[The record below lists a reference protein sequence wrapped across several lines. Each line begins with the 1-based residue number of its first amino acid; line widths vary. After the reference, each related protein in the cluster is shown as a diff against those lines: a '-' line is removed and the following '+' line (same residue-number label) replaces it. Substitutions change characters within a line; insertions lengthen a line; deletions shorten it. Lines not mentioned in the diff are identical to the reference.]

1 MTGDRQLRNLTIAIT
16 TGIVLAVLSLS
27 VLYGARFLVRP
38 VLAGL
43 LMAHILYPVVK
54 LARQAGVPK
63 WITIVVIF
71 LPMVFGCVFVV
82 SSLVPAIAEEIVAF
96 KGSQEGTGEE
106 QPGLSTEKSLAGT
119 VPDATL
125 LDNSA
130 LDGELQ
136 VKRQPIGSDVARS
149 NLIYI
154 GEQIYKTLVR
164 FGLVQGTE
172 THTEMIELVT
182 GYITEMFTDLV
193 AWLGSVAPEGGQ
205 FVLLFFFVLVF
216 ALLDGDKFYKG
227 LLSLIPNTYIE
238 PGIFML
244 RKTIDMW
251 GYYLRGLIVE
261 NLIMFFVSFV
271 LLLILKAFV
280 EISFIMALSIAV
292 IIAVTNVVRIVGP
305 ALGACLGVI
314 LVLASLDVGA
324 VEDVEAARRN
334 LMQTSFGVLC
344 IVAFVQLL
352 DSVVILPL
360 VMRDQVNIH
369 PVICLLGIFLGGVIG
384 GIVGMILA
392 VPFIAGAKV
401 IYRVL
406 TVEMKRFDMHA
417 GAVPSYLS
425 TDIISS
431 R

>member
-1 MTGDRQLRNLTIAIT
+1 MTGNQQLRNLTIAIT

-27 VLYGARFLVRP
+27 VLYGARLLIRP

-43 LMAHILYPVVK
+43 LVAHILYPVVK
-54 LARQAGVPK
+54 MARQAGVPK

-71 LPMVFGCVFVV
+71 LPMVSGCVFVV

-96 KGSQEGTGEE
+96 KGSQEGMVEQ
-106 QPGLSTEKSLAGT
+106 QPGLLTEKGLLG
-119 VPDATL
+119 TL
-125 LDNSA
+125 LDDSA
-130 LDGELQ
+130 PDGKVLEEKP

-149 NLIYI
+149 NLVYI
-154 GEQIYKTLVR
+154 GEQIYKTLER
-164 FGLVQGTE
+164 FGLVQATE

-182 GYITEMFTDLV
+182 GYITELFTDLV

-205 FVLLFFFVLVF
+205 FLLLFFFVLIF
-216 ALLDGDKFYKG
+216 ALLDGDKFYRG

-261 NLIMFFVSFV
+261 NMIMFFVSFA
-271 LLLILKAFV
+271 LLLILKIFV
-280 EISFIMALSIAV
+280 EITFIMALSIAL
-292 IIAVTNVVRIVGP
+292 IIAVTNIVRIVGP
-305 ALGACLGVI
+305 ALGACIGVI

-334 LMQTSFGVLC
+334 LMQASFGVLC

-369 PVICLLGIFLGGVIG
+369 PVICLLGIF
-384 GIVGMILA
+384 
-392 VPFIAGAKV
+392 
-401 IYRVL
+401 
-406 TVEMKRFDMHA
+406 
-417 GAVPSYLS
+417 
-425 TDIISS
+425 
-431 R
+431 

>member
-1 MTGDRQLRNLTIAIT
+1 MTGNQQLRNLTIAIA

-27 VLYGARFLVRP
+27 VLYGARLLIRP

-43 LMAHILYPVVK
+43 LVAHILYPVVK

-63 WITIVVIF
+63 WITIIVIF
-71 LPMVFGCVFVV
+71 LSMVSGCVFVV

-96 KGSQEGTGEE
+96 KGSQEGMVEQ
-106 QPGLSTEKSLAGT
+106 QPGLSTGKGLVG
-119 VPDATL
+119 TL
-125 LDNSA
+125 LDASPPA
-130 LDGELQ
+130 GVPEEKP
-136 VKRQPIGSDVARS
+136 VKRQPVGSDVARS
-149 NLIYI
+149 NLVYI
-154 GEQIYKTLVR
+154 GEQIYKTLER
-164 FGLVQGTE
+164 FGLVQETE

-182 GYITEMFTDLV
+182 GYITELFTDLV

-205 FVLLFFFVLVF
+205 FLLLFFFVLIF

-271 LLLILKAFV
+271 LLLILKVFV
-280 EISFIMALSIAV
+280 EITFIMALSIAL
-292 IIAVTNVVRIVGP
+292 IIAVTNIVRIVGP
-305 ALGACLGVI
+305 AFGACVGVI

-334 LMQTSFGVLC
+334 LMQASFGVLC

-360 VMRDQVNIH
+360 DMRDQVNIH

-406 TVEMKRFDMHA
+406 TVEMKRFDMQI
-417 GAVPSYLS
+417 GAVPSYLN
-425 TDIISS
+425 TNIVSS
-431 R
+431 A

>member
-1 MTGDRQLRNLTIAIT
+1 MTGDQQLRNLTIAIA
-16 TGIVLAVLSLS
+16 TGLVLAILFLS
-27 VLYGARFLVRP
+27 VLYGARLLIRP

-43 LMAHILYPVVK
+43 LVAHILYPVVK

-71 LPMVFGCVFVV
+71 LPMVSGCVFVV

-96 KGSQEGTGEE
+96 KGGQEGVGEA
-106 QPGLSTEKSLAGT
+106 QPGQSAEKPLVGT
-119 VPDATL
+119 LPDDGLPGGSVP
-125 LDNSA
+125 
-130 LDGELQ
+130 EERP

-154 GEQIYKTLVR
+154 GEQIYKTLER
-164 FGLVQGTE
+164 FGLVQATE

-205 FVLLFFFVLVF
+205 FLLLFFFVLIF

-261 NLIMFFVSFV
+261 NLIMFFVTFV
-271 LLLILKAFV
+271 LLLILKIFV
-280 EISFIMALSIAV
+280 EISFIMALSIALIV
-292 IIAVTNVVRIVGP
+292 AVTNVVRIVGP
-305 ALGACLGVI
+305 AFGACVGVI

-334 LMQTSFGVLC
+334 LMHASFGVLC

-369 PVICLLGIFLGGVIG
+369 PVICLLGIFLGGVMG
-384 GIVGMILA
+384 GIVGMVLA

-425 TDIISS
+425 RDLISS
-431 R
+431 S

>member
-1 MTGDRQLRNLTIAIT
+1 MTGNQQLRNLTIAIT

-27 VLYGARFLVRP
+27 VLYGARLLIRP

-43 LMAHILYPVVK
+43 LVAHILYPVVK
-54 LARQAGVPK
+54 MARQAGVPK

-71 LPMVFGCVFVV
+71 LPMVSGCVFVV

-96 KGSQEGTGEE
+96 KGSQEGMVEQ
-106 QPGLSTEKSLAGT
+106 QPGLLTEKGLLG
-119 VPDATL
+119 TL
-125 LDNSA
+125 LDDSA
-130 LDGELQ
+130 PDGKVLEEKP

-149 NLIYI
+149 NLVYI
-154 GEQIYKTLVR
+154 GEQIYKTLER
-164 FGLVQGTE
+164 FGLVQATE

-182 GYITEMFTDLV
+182 GYITELFTDLV

-205 FVLLFFFVLVF
+205 FLLLFFFVLIF
-216 ALLDGDKFYKG
+216 ALLDGDKFYRG

-261 NLIMFFVSFV
+261 NMIMFFVSFA
-271 LLLILKAFV
+271 LLLILKIFV
-280 EISFIMALSIAV
+280 EITFIMALSIAL
-292 IIAVTNVVRIVGP
+292 IIAVTNIVRIVGP
-305 ALGACLGVI
+305 ALGACIGVI

-334 LMQTSFGVLC
+334 LMQASFGVLC

-425 TDIISS
+425 TNIVSS
-431 R
+431 A

>member
-1 MTGDRQLRNLTIAIT
+1 MPNDAMPMQRFTRDQIEAFM
-16 TGIVLAVLSLS
+16 
-27 VLYGARFLVRP
+27 ARCFAA
-38 VLAGL
+38 AGL
-43 LMAHILYPVVK
+43 PDEDAKTVGHLMAEADMLGKDSH
-54 LARQAGVPK
+54 G
-63 WITIVVIF
+63 IF
-71 LPMVFGCVFVV
+71 RLPG
-82 SSLVPAIAEEIVAF
+82 
-96 KGSQEGTGEE
+96 
-106 QPGLSTEKSLAGT
+106 
-119 VPDATL
+119 
-125 LDNSA
+125 
-130 LDGELQ
+130 
-136 VKRQPIGSDVARS
+136 
-149 NLIYI
+149 YI
-154 GEQIYKTLVR
+154 GRVK
-164 FGLVQGTE
+164 
-172 THTEMIELVT
+172 
-182 GYITEMFTDLV
+182 
-193 AWLGSVAPEGGQ
+193 AGG
-205 FVLLFFFVLVF
+205 FNPTPNMKVDREFAAT

-261 NLIMFFVSFV
+261 NLIMFFVSFL
-271 LLLILKAFV
+271 LLLILKVFV

-305 ALGACLGVI
+305 ALGACIGVI

>member
-1 MTGDRQLRNLTIAIT
+1 MTGNQQLRNLTIAIA

-27 VLYGARFLVRP
+27 VLYGARLLIRP

-43 LMAHILYPVVK
+43 LVAHILYPVVK

-63 WITIVVIF
+63 WITIIVIF
-71 LPMVFGCVFVV
+71 LSMVSGCVFVV

-96 KGSQEGTGEE
+96 KGSQEGMVEQ
-106 QPGLSTEKSLAGT
+106 QPGLSTGKGLVG
-119 VPDATL
+119 TL
-125 LDNSA
+125 LDASPPA
-130 LDGELQ
+130 GVPEEKP
-136 VKRQPIGSDVARS
+136 VKRQPVGSDVARS
-149 NLIYI
+149 NLVYI
-154 GEQIYKTLVR
+154 GEQIYKTLER
-164 FGLVQGTE
+164 FGLVQETE

-182 GYITEMFTDLV
+182 GYITELFTDLV

-205 FVLLFFFVLVF
+205 FLLLFFFVLIF

-271 LLLILKAFV
+271 LLLILKVFV
-280 EISFIMALSIAV
+280 EITFIMALSIAL
-292 IIAVTNVVRIVGP
+292 IIAVTNIVRIVGP
-305 ALGACLGVI
+305 AFGACVGVI

-334 LMQTSFGVLC
+334 LMQASFGVLC

-406 TVEMKRFDMHA
+406 TVEMKRFDMQI
-417 GAVPSYLS
+417 GAVPSYLN
-425 TDIISS
+425 TNIVSS
-431 R
+431 A

>member
-1 MTGDRQLRNLTIAIT
+1 MTGNQQPRNLTIAIT

-27 VLYGARFLVRP
+27 VLYGARLLIRP

-43 LMAHILYPVVK
+43 LVAHILYPVVK

-63 WITIVVIF
+63 WITIIVIF
-71 LPMVFGCVFVV
+71 LPMVSGCVFVV

-96 KGSQEGTGEE
+96 KGSQEGMVEQ
-106 QPGLSTEKSLAGT
+106 QPGLSTEKGLLGT
-119 VPDATL
+119 LPD
-125 LDNSA
+125 DSA
-130 LDGELQ
+130 PDGEMP
-136 VKRQPIGSDVARS
+136 VKRQPVGSDVARS
-149 NLIYI
+149 NLVYI
-154 GEQIYKTLVR
+154 GEQIYKALER
-164 FGLVQGTE
+164 FGLVQETE

-182 GYITEMFTDLV
+182 GYITELFTDLV

-205 FVLLFFFVLVF
+205 FLLLFFFVLIF
-216 ALLDGDKFYKG
+216 ALLDGDKFYRG
-227 LLSLIPNTYIE
+227 LLGLIPNTYIE

-271 LLLILKAFV
+271 LLLILKIFV
-280 EISFIMALSIAV
+280 EITFIMALSIAL

-305 ALGACLGVI
+305 AFGACVGVI

-334 LMQTSFGVLC
+334 LMQASFGVLC

-406 TVEMKRFDMHA
+406 TVEMKRFDMQA

-425 TDIISS
+425 TDIVSS
-431 R
+431 A

>member
-305 ALGACLGVI
+305 ALGACIGVI

>member
-1 MTGDRQLRNLTIAIT
+1 MTGDQQLRNLTIAIA
-16 TGIVLAVLSLS
+16 TGLVLAILFLS
-27 VLYGARFLVRP
+27 VLYGARLLIRP

-43 LMAHILYPVVK
+43 LVAHILYPVVK

-71 LPMVFGCVFVV
+71 LPMVSGCVFVV

-96 KGSQEGTGEE
+96 KGSQEGVGEA
-106 QPGLSTEKSLAGT
+106 QPGQSAEKPLVGT
-119 VPDATL
+119 LPDDGLPGGSVP
-125 LDNSA
+125 
-130 LDGELQ
+130 EERP

-154 GEQIYKTLVR
+154 GEQIYKTLER
-164 FGLVQGTE
+164 FGLVQATE

-205 FVLLFFFVLVF
+205 FLLLFFFVLIF

-261 NLIMFFVSFV
+261 NLIMFFVTFV
-271 LLLILKAFV
+271 LLLILKIFV
-280 EISFIMALSIAV
+280 EISFIMALSIALIV
-292 IIAVTNVVRIVGP
+292 AVTNVVRIVGP
-305 ALGACLGVI
+305 AFGACVGVI

-334 LMQTSFGVLC
+334 LMHASFGVLC

-369 PVICLLGIFLGGVIG
+369 PVICLLGIFLGGVMG
-384 GIVGMILA
+384 GIVGMVLA

-425 TDIISS
+425 RDLISS
-431 R
+431 S

>member
-1 MTGDRQLRNLTIAIT
+1 MTGDQQLRNLTIAIA
-16 TGIVLAVLSLS
+16 TGLVLAILFLS
-27 VLYGARFLVRP
+27 VLYGARLLIRP

-43 LMAHILYPVVK
+43 LVAHILYPVVK

-71 LPMVFGCVFVV
+71 LPMVSGCVFVV

-96 KGSQEGTGEE
+96 KGSQEGVGEA
-106 QPGLSTEKSLAGT
+106 QPGQSAEKPLVGT
-119 VPDATL
+119 LPDDGLPGGSVP
-125 LDNSA
+125 
-130 LDGELQ
+130 EERP

-154 GEQIYKTLVR
+154 GEQIYKTLER
-164 FGLVQGTE
+164 FGLVQATE

-205 FVLLFFFVLVF
+205 FLLLFFFVLIF

-261 NLIMFFVSFV
+261 NLIMFFVTFV
-271 LLLILKAFV
+271 LLLILKIFV
-280 EISFIMALSIAV
+280 EISFIMALSIALIV
-292 IIAVTNVVRIVGP
+292 AVTNVVRIVGP
-305 ALGACLGVI
+305 AFGACVGVI

-334 LMQTSFGVLC
+334 LMHASFGVLC

-369 PVICLLGIFLGGVIG
+369 PVICLLGIFLGGVMG
-384 GIVGMILA
+384 GIVGMVVA

-425 TDIISS
+425 TDIVSS
-431 R
+431 A

>member
-1 MTGDRQLRNLTIAIT
+1 MTGNQQPRNLTIAIA
-16 TGIVLAVLSLS
+16 TGIILAVLSLS
-27 VLYGARFLVRP
+27 VLYGARLLIRP

-43 LMAHILYPVVK
+43 LVAHILYPVVK
-54 LARQAGVPK
+54 LARQSGVPK
-63 WITIVVIF
+63 WITIIVIF
-71 LPMVFGCVFVV
+71 LPMVSGCVFVV

-96 KGSQEGTGEE
+96 KGSQEGMVEQ
-106 QPGLSTEKSLAGT
+106 QPGLLR
-119 VPDATL
+119 TL
-125 LDNSA
+125 PADSA
-130 LDGELQ
+130 PDGEVP
-136 VKRQPIGSDVARS
+136 VKRQPVGKDVARS
-149 NLIYI
+149 NLVYI
-154 GEQIYKTLVR
+154 GEQIYKTLER
-164 FGLVQGTE
+164 FGLVQATE

-182 GYITEMFTDLV
+182 GYITELFTDLV

-205 FVLLFFFVLVF
+205 FLLLFFFVLIF
-216 ALLDGDKFYKG
+216 ALLDGDKFYRG

-271 LLLILKAFV
+271 LLLILKIFV
-280 EISFIMALSIAV
+280 EITFIMALSIAL

-305 ALGACLGVI
+305 AFGACVGVI
-314 LVLASLDVGA
+314 LVLASLDVSA

-334 LMQTSFGVLC
+334 LMQASFGVLC

-406 TVEMKRFDMHA
+406 TVEMKRFDMHP
-417 GAVPSYLS
+417 GTVPSYLN

-431 R
+431 A

>member
-106 QPGLSTEKSLAGT
+106 QPGVPTEKSLAGT

-305 ALGACLGVI
+305 ALGACIGVI

>member
-1 MTGDRQLRNLTIAIT
+1 MTGNQQPRNLTIAIT

-27 VLYGARFLVRP
+27 VLYGARLLIRP

-43 LMAHILYPVVK
+43 LVAHILYPVVK
-54 LARQAGVPK
+54 MARQAGVPK
-63 WITIVVIF
+63 WITIIVIF
-71 LPMVFGCVFVV
+71 LPMVSGCVFVV

-96 KGSQEGTGEE
+96 KGSQEGMVEQ
-106 QPGLSTEKSLAGT
+106 QPGLSTEKGLVGT
-119 VPDATL
+119 LPD
-125 LDNSA
+125 DSA
-130 LDGELQ
+130 PDGEVP
-136 VKRQPIGSDVARS
+136 VKRQPVGSDVARS
-149 NLIYI
+149 NLVYI
-154 GEQIYKTLVR
+154 GEQIYKTLER
-164 FGLVQGTE
+164 FGLVQATE

-182 GYITEMFTDLV
+182 GYITELFTDLV

-205 FVLLFFFVLVF
+205 FLLLFFFVLIF
-216 ALLDGDKFYKG
+216 ALLDGDKFYRG

-261 NLIMFFVSFV
+261 NMIMFFVSFA
-271 LLLILKAFV
+271 LLLILKVFV
-280 EISFIMALSIAV
+280 EITFIMALSIAL

-305 ALGACLGVI
+305 AFGACIGVI

-334 LMQTSFGVLC
+334 LMQASFGVLC

-406 TVEMKRFDMHA
+406 TVEMKRFDMQA

-425 TDIISS
+425 TDIVSS
-431 R
+431 A

>member
-1 MTGDRQLRNLTIAIT
+1 MTGDQKLRNLTIAIT
-16 TGIVLAVLSLS
+16 SGIVLAVLSLS
-27 VLYGARFLVRP
+27 VLYEARLLIRP

-43 LMAHILYPVVK
+43 LVAHILYPVVK

-71 LPMVFGCVFVV
+71 LPMVSGCVFVV

-96 KGSQEGTGEE
+96 KGSQE
-106 QPGLSTEKSLAGT
+106 
-119 VPDATL
+119 VV
-125 LDNSA
+125 
-130 LDGELQ
+130 GELQ
-136 VKRQPIGSDVARS
+136 PGPMAGTLPDFRFPGDRAPDGVVPEGKLVKRQPVGSDVARS

-154 GEQIYKTLVR
+154 GEQIYKTLER
-164 FGLVQGTE
+164 FGLVQETE

-205 FVLLFFFVLVF
+205 FLLLFFFVLIF

-271 LLLILKAFV
+271 LLLILKIFV
-280 EISFIMALSIAV
+280 EVTFIMALSIAL

-305 ALGACLGVI
+305 AFGACVGVI
-314 LVLASLDVGA
+314 LVLASLDVSA

-334 LMQTSFGVLC
+334 LMHASFGVLC

-384 GIVGMILA
+384 GIVGMVLA

-425 TDIISS
+425 TDMVGVG
-431 R
+431 

>member
-1 MTGDRQLRNLTIAIT
+1 MTGNQQLRNLTIAIA

-27 VLYGARFLVRP
+27 VLYGARLLIRP

-43 LMAHILYPVVK
+43 LVAHILYPVVK

-63 WITIVVIF
+63 WITIIVIF
-71 LPMVFGCVFVV
+71 LSMVSGCVFVV

-96 KGSQEGTGEE
+96 KGSQEGMVEQ
-106 QPGLSTEKSLAGT
+106 QPGLSTGKGLVG
-119 VPDATL
+119 TL
-125 LDNSA
+125 LDDSPPA
-130 LDGELQ
+130 GVPEEKP
-136 VKRQPIGSDVARS
+136 VKRQPVGSDVARS
-149 NLIYI
+149 NLVYI
-154 GEQIYKTLVR
+154 GEQIYKTLER
-164 FGLVQGTE
+164 FGLVQETE

-182 GYITEMFTDLV
+182 GYITELFTDLV

-205 FVLLFFFVLVF
+205 FLLLFFFVLIF

-271 LLLILKAFV
+271 LLLILKVFV
-280 EISFIMALSIAV
+280 EITFIMALSIAL
-292 IIAVTNVVRIVGP
+292 IIAVTNIVRIVGP
-305 ALGACLGVI
+305 AFGACVGVI

-334 LMQTSFGVLC
+334 LMQASFGVLC

-406 TVEMKRFDMHA
+406 TVEMKRFDMQI
-417 GAVPSYLS
+417 GAVPSYLN
-425 TDIISS
+425 TNIVSS
-431 R
+431 A

>member
-1 MTGDRQLRNLTIAIT
+1 MTGNLQLRNLTIAIT

-27 VLYGARFLVRP
+27 VLYGARLLIRP

-43 LMAHILYPVVK
+43 LVAHILYPVVK
-54 LARQAGVPK
+54 MARQAGVPK

-71 LPMVFGCVFVV
+71 LPMVSGCVFVV

-96 KGSQEGTGEE
+96 KGSQEGMVEQ
-106 QPGLSTEKSLAGT
+106 QPGLLTEKGLVGR
-119 VPDATL
+119 L
-125 LDNSA
+125 LDDSA
-130 LDGELQ
+130 PDGKVLEEKP
-136 VKRQPIGSDVARS
+136 VKRQPVGSDVARS
-149 NLIYI
+149 NLVYI
-154 GEQIYKTLVR
+154 GEQIYKTLER
-164 FGLVQGTE
+164 FGLVQATE

-182 GYITEMFTDLV
+182 GYITELFTDLV

-205 FVLLFFFVLVF
+205 FLLLFFFVLIF
-216 ALLDGDKFYKG
+216 ALLDGDKFYRG

-261 NLIMFFVSFV
+261 NMIMFFVSFA
-271 LLLILKAFV
+271 LLLILKVFV
-280 EISFIMALSIAV
+280 EITFIMALSIAL

-305 ALGACLGVI
+305 AFGACIGVI
-314 LVLASLDVGA
+314 LVLASLDVGT

-334 LMQTSFGVLC
+334 LMQASFGVLC

-425 TDIISS
+425 TNIVSS
-431 R
+431 A

>member
-1 MTGDRQLRNLTIAIT
+1 MTGNQQLRNLTIAIT

-27 VLYGARFLVRP
+27 VLYGARLLIRP

-43 LMAHILYPVVK
+43 LVAHILYPVVK
-54 LARQAGVPK
+54 MARQAGVPK

-71 LPMVFGCVFVV
+71 LPMVSGCVFVV

-96 KGSQEGTGEE
+96 KGSQEGMVEQ
-106 QPGLSTEKSLAGT
+106 QPGLLTEKGLVG
-119 VPDATL
+119 TL
-125 LDNSA
+125 LDDSA
-130 LDGELQ
+130 PNGKVLEEKP

-149 NLIYI
+149 NLVYI
-154 GEQIYKTLVR
+154 GEQIYKTLER
-164 FGLVQGTE
+164 FGLVQATE

-182 GYITEMFTDLV
+182 GYITELFTDLV

-205 FVLLFFFVLVF
+205 FLLLFFFVLIF
-216 ALLDGDKFYKG
+216 ALLDGDKFYRG

-261 NLIMFFVSFV
+261 NMIMFFVSFA
-271 LLLILKAFV
+271 LLLILKIFV
-280 EISFIMALSIAV
+280 EITFIMALSIAL
-292 IIAVTNVVRIVGP
+292 IIAVTNIVRIVGP
-305 ALGACLGVI
+305 ALGACIGVI

-334 LMQTSFGVLC
+334 LMQASFGVLC

-425 TDIISS
+425 TNIVSS
-431 R
+431 A

>member
-1 MTGDRQLRNLTIAIT
+1 MTGNQQLRNLTIAVA
-16 TGIVLAVLSLS
+16 TGIVLAVLSLT
-27 VLYGARFLVRP
+27 VLYGARLLIRP

-43 LMAHILYPVVK
+43 LVAHILYPVVK

-63 WITIVVIF
+63 WITIIVIF
-71 LPMVFGCVFVV
+71 LAMVSGCVFVV

-96 KGSQEGTGEE
+96 KGSQEVVVEQ
-106 QPGLSTEKSLAGT
+106 QPGLSTETGLLGT
-119 VPDATL
+119 L
-125 LDNSA
+125 S
-130 LDGELQ
+130 DGGGLEEKP
-136 VKRQPIGSDVARS
+136 VKRQPVGSDVARS

-154 GEQIYKTLVR
+154 GEQIYKTLER
-164 FGLVQGTE
+164 FGLVQATE

-182 GYITEMFTDLV
+182 GYITELFTDLV

-205 FVLLFFFVLVF
+205 FLLLFFFVLIF

-271 LLLILKAFV
+271 LLLILKIFV
-280 EISFIMALSIAV
+280 EITFIMALSIAL
-292 IIAVTNVVRIVGP
+292 IIALTNIVRIVGP
-305 ALGACLGVI
+305 AFGACIGVI
-314 LVLASLDVGA
+314 LVLASLDVGS

-334 LMQTSFGVLC
+334 LMQASFGVLC

-406 TVEMKRFDMHA
+406 TVEMKRFDMQA

-425 TDIISS
+425 TDIVSS
-431 R
+431 S

>member
-1 MTGDRQLRNLTIAIT
+1 MTGNQQLRNLTIAIT

-27 VLYGARFLVRP
+27 VLYGARLLIRP

-43 LMAHILYPVVK
+43 LVAHILYPVVK

-71 LPMVFGCVFVV
+71 LPMVSGCVFVV

-96 KGSQEGTGEE
+96 KGSQEGMVEQ
-106 QPGLSTEKSLAGT
+106 QPGLLTEKGLVG
-119 VPDATL
+119 TL
-125 LDNSA
+125 LDDSA
-130 LDGELQ
+130 PDGKVLEEKP

-149 NLIYI
+149 NLVYI
-154 GEQIYKTLVR
+154 GEQIYKTLER
-164 FGLVQGTE
+164 FGLVQATE

-182 GYITEMFTDLV
+182 GYITELFTDLV

-205 FVLLFFFVLVF
+205 FLLLFFFVLIF
-216 ALLDGDKFYKG
+216 ALLDGDKFYRG

-261 NLIMFFVSFV
+261 NMIMFFVSFA
-271 LLLILKAFV
+271 LLLILKIFV
-280 EISFIMALSIAV
+280 EITFIMALSIAL

-305 ALGACLGVI
+305 AFGACIGVI

-334 LMQTSFGVLC
+334 LMQASFGVLC

-406 TVEMKRFDMHA
+406 TVEMKRFDMQA

-425 TDIISS
+425 TNIVSS
-431 R
+431 A

>member
-1 MTGDRQLRNLTIAIT
+1 MTGNLQLRNLTIAIT

-27 VLYGARFLVRP
+27 VLYGARLLIRP

-43 LMAHILYPVVK
+43 LVAHILYPVVK
-54 LARQAGVPK
+54 MARQAGVPK

-71 LPMVFGCVFVV
+71 LPMVSGCVFVV

-96 KGSQEGTGEE
+96 KGSQEGMVEQ
-106 QPGLSTEKSLAGT
+106 QPGLLTEKGLVG
-119 VPDATL
+119 TL
-125 LDNSA
+125 LDDSA
-130 LDGELQ
+130 PDGKVLEEKP
-136 VKRQPIGSDVARS
+136 VKRQPVGSDVARS
-149 NLIYI
+149 NLVYI
-154 GEQIYKTLVR
+154 GEQIYKTLER
-164 FGLVQGTE
+164 FGLVQATE

-182 GYITEMFTDLV
+182 GYITELFTDLV

-205 FVLLFFFVLVF
+205 FLLLFFFVLIF
-216 ALLDGDKFYKG
+216 ALLDGDKFYRG

-261 NLIMFFVSFV
+261 NMIMFFVSFA
-271 LLLILKAFV
+271 LLLILKVFV
-280 EISFIMALSIAV
+280 EITFIMALSIAL

-305 ALGACLGVI
+305 AFGACIGVI
-314 LVLASLDVGA
+314 LVLASLDVGT

-334 LMQTSFGVLC
+334 LMQASFGVLC

-425 TDIISS
+425 TNIVSS
-431 R
+431 A

>member
-1 MTGDRQLRNLTIAIT
+1 MTGNQQLRNLTIAIT

-27 VLYGARFLVRP
+27 VLYGARLLIRP

-43 LMAHILYPVVK
+43 LVAHILYPVVK
-54 LARQAGVPK
+54 MARQAGVPK

-71 LPMVFGCVFVV
+71 LPMVSGCVFVV

-96 KGSQEGTGEE
+96 KGSQEGMVEQ
-106 QPGLSTEKSLAGT
+106 QPGLLTEKGLLG
-119 VPDATL
+119 TL
-125 LDNSA
+125 LDDSA
-130 LDGELQ
+130 PNGKVLEEKP

-149 NLIYI
+149 NLVYI
-154 GEQIYKTLVR
+154 GEQIYKTLER
-164 FGLVQGTE
+164 FGLVQATE

-182 GYITEMFTDLV
+182 GYITELFTDLV

-205 FVLLFFFVLVF
+205 FLLLFFFVLIF
-216 ALLDGDKFYKG
+216 ALLDGDKFYRG

-261 NLIMFFVSFV
+261 NMIMFFVSFA
-271 LLLILKAFV
+271 LLLILKIFV
-280 EISFIMALSIAV
+280 EITFIMALSIAL
-292 IIAVTNVVRIVGP
+292 IIAVTNIVRIVGP
-305 ALGACLGVI
+305 ALGACIGVI

-334 LMQTSFGVLC
+334 LMQASFGVLC

-425 TDIISS
+425 TNIVSS
-431 R
+431 A

>member
-1 MTGDRQLRNLTIAIT
+1 MTGNQQLRNLTIAIA

-27 VLYGARFLVRP
+27 VLYGARLLIRP

-43 LMAHILYPVVK
+43 LVAHILYPVVK
-54 LARQAGVPK
+54 LARQGGVPK
-63 WITIVVIF
+63 WITIIVIF
-71 LPMVFGCVFVV
+71 LSMVSGCVFVV

-96 KGSQEGTGEE
+96 KGSQEGMVEQ
-106 QPGLSTEKSLAGT
+106 QPGLSTGKGLVG
-119 VPDATL
+119 TL
-125 LDNSA
+125 LDASPPA
-130 LDGELQ
+130 GVPEEKP
-136 VKRQPIGSDVARS
+136 VKRQPVGSDVARS
-149 NLIYI
+149 NLVYI
-154 GEQIYKTLVR
+154 GEQIYKTLER
-164 FGLVQGTE
+164 FGLVQETE

-182 GYITEMFTDLV
+182 GYITELFTDLV

-205 FVLLFFFVLVF
+205 FLLLFFFVLIF

-271 LLLILKAFV
+271 LLLILKVFV
-280 EISFIMALSIAV
+280 EITFIMALSIAL
-292 IIAVTNVVRIVGP
+292 IIAVTNIVRIVGP
-305 ALGACLGVI
+305 AFGACVGVI

-334 LMQTSFGVLC
+334 LMQASFGVLC

-406 TVEMKRFDMHA
+406 TVEMKRFDMQI
-417 GAVPSYLS
+417 GAVPSYLN
-425 TDIISS
+425 TNIVSS
-431 R
+431 A